1 MYQLTPKQIVAELD
15 RYIVRQD
22 GAKKAVAIAL
32 RNRWRRQNAP
42 DDLREEIVPNN
53 IIMIGPTGVGK
64 TEIARRLA
72 KLVYAPFVKVEAS
85 NYTEVGYMG
94 RDVESIIRDL
104 VEISVGMVT
113 QEHKERV
120 MVLAIER
127 VEERLLDL
135 LMPKPGPAAPGVE
148 EETEAAERR
157 TRTREKLRGK
167 LRNGQLD
174 ERRVT
179 VKTTPPASP
188 LIEIFSKSGIE
199 DFNISMPGMAPGGAN
214 PFMPRSQ
221 TERDVT
227 IGEARQILQEEET
240 AKLLDMDKV
249 IEEAKRRAESTG
261 MVFIDEID
269 KIAGKSVHT
278 TGPDVSREGVQRDLL
293 PIVEGAAVN
302 TRYGVIRTDHVLFI
316 AAGAFNVA
324 KPSDLIP
331 EFQGRFPI
339 RVELSSLNQDDFER
353 ILLEPDASLVK
364 QYTALLASEGC
375 ELEFELGA
383 IREIARVAF
392 TANEKS
398 ENIGARRLQTV
409 MATLLED
416 VLFELPESGCT
427 KAVFTAEDVTSTMDS
442 ILADDDLTRY
452 IL

>member
-1 MYQLTPKQIVAELD
+1 MD

-120 MVLAIER
+120 MVLATER
-127 VEERLLDL
+127 TEERILDL

-188 LIEIFSKSGIE
+188 LIEIFSKSGME

-249 IEEAKRRAESTG
+249 IEEAKRRAESNG

-293 PIVEGAAVN
+293 PIVEGASVN

-427 KAVFTAEDVTSTMDS
+427 KAVFTAEDVTRTLDS

>member
-1 MYQLTPKQIVAELD
+1 MYQFTPKQIVAELD

-22 GAKKAVAIAL
+22 GAKKSVAVAL
-32 RNRWRRQNAP
+32 RNRWRRQQAP
-42 DDLREEIVPNN
+42 DNLREEIVPNN

-72 KLVYAPFVKVEAS
+72 KLVSAPFVKVEAS

-120 MVLAIER
+120 MVLATER

-135 LMPKPGPAAPGVE
+135 LMPKPVLAAPGVE

-157 TRTREKLRGK
+157 ARTRDKLRGK
-167 LRNGQLD
+167 LRNGELD

-188 LIEIFSKSGIE
+188 LIEIFSKSGME
-199 DFNISMPGMAPGGAN
+199 DFNISMPGMGPGGGN
-214 PFMPRSQ
+214 PFVPRSQ
-221 TERDVT
+221 KEREVT

-240 AKLLDMDKV
+240 TKLLDMDKV
-249 IEEAKRRAESTG
+249 IEEAKHRAESNG

-293 PIVEGAAVN
+293 PIVEGATVN
-302 TRYGVIRTDHVLFI
+302 TRYGVIRTDHVLFL

-339 RVELSSLNQDDFER
+339 RVELSSLDQDDFER

-416 VLFELPESGCT
+416 LLFELPESGCT
-427 KAVFTAEDVTSTMDS
+427 KAVFTAEDVTRALDF
-442 ILADDDLTRY
+442 ILADEDLTRY

>member
-120 MVLAIER
+120 MVLATER
-127 VEERLLDL
+127 TEERILDL

-188 LIEIFSKSGIE
+188 LIEIFSKSGME

-221 TERDVT
+221 TEREVT

-249 IEEAKRRAESTG
+249 IEEAKRRAESNG

-269 KIAGKSVHT
+269 KIAAKSVHT

-293 PIVEGAAVN
+293 PIVEGASVN